1 MRKGNLRMG
10 VCGLPLALALT
21 LAAAGVQAQ
30 EAGHEHHHEHMGSG
44 AAVAEDP
51 HAQPM
56 AGAAAADDP
65 HAHHEAGAAAAED
78 PHAHHHG
85 EAAAGEDPHAQH
97 KAMLSAPPDPAKL
110 VSVTLEDLALVNQDG
125 QSVRFKTEVV
135 GDRIVVLDFVY
146 TTCTTV
152 CPVLSALFSQLQ
164 GKLGDRLGRD
174 VFLVSVTVDPN
185 RDTPARLKAYA
196 AKHGARAGW
205 TWLTG
210 DKSSVDRVLKGL
222 EAYTANFEDHPSQV
236 MVGDGRSGVWTRFYG
251 FPSPSQILA
260 KVDDLAAA
268 RTQAGGAR

>member
-1 MRKGNLRMG
+1 
-10 VCGLPLALALT
+10 
-21 LAAAGVQAQ
+21 
-30 EAGHEHHHEHMGSG
+30 
-44 AAVAEDP
+44 
-51 HAQPM
+51 
-56 AGAAAADDP
+56 
-65 HAHHEAGAAAAED
+65 
-78 PHAHHHG
+78 
-85 EAAAGEDPHAQH
+85 
-97 KAMLSAPPDPAKL
+97 
-110 VSVTLEDLALVNQDG
+110 
-125 QSVRFKTEVV
+125 VRFKTEVV

-196 AKHGARAGW
+196 AKHGAGEGW

-251 FPSPSQILA
+251 FPSPAQILA
-260 KVDDLAAA
+260 KVDELAAA
-268 RTQAGGAR
+268 RNQAGGAR